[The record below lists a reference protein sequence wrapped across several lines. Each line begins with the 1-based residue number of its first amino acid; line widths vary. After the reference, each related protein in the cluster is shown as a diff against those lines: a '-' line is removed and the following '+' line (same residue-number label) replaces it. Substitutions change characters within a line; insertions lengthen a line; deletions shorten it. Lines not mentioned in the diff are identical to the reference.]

1 MLQLGRNGPPR
12 QMAANGRFEPGFETS
27 DTAAATA
34 PLQMALVGLAI
45 ATGQFTI
52 DIGAGQGFGLMAS
65 ARRPVT
71 HLPLP
76 RSTARARARA
86 FAHSTT
92 TANTTAT
99 LATRAQPVR
108 SAHVQTPPH
117 CRRACDDTP
126 PCRRC
131 WR

>member
-52 DIGAGQGFGLMAS
+52 DIGAGLGFGLMAS
-65 ARRPVT
+65 ARRSVT

-76 RSTARARARA
+76 LSTSRALALA
-86 FAHSTT
+86 LPHSPPTG
-92 TANTTAT
+92 TAA
-99 LATRAQPVR
+99 LATRAQPFR
-108 SAHVQTPPH
+108 SPHVQTPPR
-117 CRRACDDTP
+117 CRRACDD
-126 PCRRC
+126 
-131 WR
+131 

>member
-76 RSTARARARA
+76 RATSRARAR
-86 FAHSTT
+86 AHSTT
-92 TANTTAT
+92 TANTT

-108 SAHVQTPPH
+108 SAHVQTPLH
-117 CRRACDDTP
+117 C
-126 PCRRC
+126 
-131 WR
+131 